1 MWLDPLPKAARKC
14 RACGNKISLRRS
26 EFGLLTPTRSDA
38 PPDPSDATLAEEE
51 WEAKREYGAQQPVR
65 PRRLRAFRQ
74 DQLRRAAAWGLGV
87 RIEANDADG
96 TCKACRALDGQQHW
110 AANAP
115 VLPYDGCTGRY
126 VCDCSYSWAAPT
138 AVPAPAPPEGA
149 PRG

>member
-1 MWLDPLPKAARKC
+1 MSGLRSKT
-14 RACGNKISLRRS
+14 SLRRS

-65 PRRLRAFRQ
+65 PEAAPGVPPGP
-74 DQLRRAAAWGLGV
+74 AAAGGGVGLGV

-96 TCKACRALDGQQHW
+96 TCKACRALDRQQHW